1 MSIKAGT
8 ADVKKI
14 YAGSTPVK
22 AVYAGDT
29 QVWPVGGGVN
39 PQPDAA
45 IHRQSMLI
53 SRFTVPFQP
62 PLLNGNTQELTFG
75 NTGFVQNN
83 GDLHINALFYT
94 NSLNNVHK
102 GLYTGTG
109 PKPNQTVENALIC
122 AKQYSNA
129 WRWSLGYHVM
139 KAGNEGGRNYYTSVP
154 SIDGFWATN
163 FLSWGI
169 MFPADKLPW
178 EPKYNT
184 YDLAYNWTN
193 NSYGDCNVNSGVPNS
208 WAIFALIAMSQK
220 DRNCVI
226 NNAVYVSPKQT
237 APDNNNSPYDCLIGY
252 GYAPIGADGKA
263 SLRAEDYLETYG
275 AGGAMLVIWEK
286 A

>member
-22 AVYAGDT
+22 AVYTGDT
-29 QVWPVGGGVN
+29 KIWPVGGGAN
-39 PQPDAA
+39 PLPPAT
-45 IHRQSMLI
+45 IHSQSMLI

-62 PLLNGNTQELTFG
+62 PLLSGNTQEVTFG
-75 NTGFVQNN
+75 NQSFVQNA
-83 GDLHINALFYT
+83 GDLHINATFYT

-102 GLYTGTG
+102 GLYTSTG
-109 PKPNQTVENALIC
+109 PKPGQILVNSMTG

-129 WRWSLGYHVM
+129 WRWTLNYHSSTG
-139 KAGNEGGRNYYTSVP
+139 ANTGGRNYYMGIPSV
-154 SIDGFWATN
+154 DGFWATN

-178 EPKYNT
+178 EPKYDT
-184 YDLAYNWTN
+184 YDLAYNYAN
-193 NSYGDCNVNSGVPNS
+193 NAYGDVNVNGGVPNS
-208 WAIFALIAMSQK
+208 WAIWIAIAMSQK

-263 SLRAEDYLETYG
+263 ALRAEDFLETYG